1 MFQIIML
8 VFVINLQSVFTVSCT
23 CFLFSVYQAED
34 FLQDRTEQLLE
45 QHNGQIR

>member
-8 VFVINLQSVFTVSCT
+8 VFVINLQSVLYSFVYV
-23 CFLFSVYQAED
+23 FSVYQAED